1 MGGVKES
8 RSESEAKTRVFEAS
22 SGSDSVK
29 STSTFPKAS
38 SFAGRRSTRVFGRPT
53 QRWEPPAP
61 PTRFAGNSGAREE
74 TREGEPASASPL
86 LGPLGPR
93 GLRCSDSSGAACL
106 VHQASCLR
114 LTTRLTAAGPNKVPR
129 GLLLV
134 VWVTSRHGNAN
145 RLAFG
150 RARIHG
156 QGRTVRTAC
165 SCVVSALQK
174 SVGGILTQ
182 RSAGVPFLSR
192 GGAASTWPR
201 V

>member
-8 RSESEAKTRVFEAS
+8 RSESEAKTRVFESS

-61 PTRFAGNSGAREE
+61 PKRFAGNSGAREE
-74 TREGEPASASPL
+74 KREGEPASASPL
-86 LGPLGPR
+86 LGPLGPC
-93 GLRCSDSSGAACL
+93 GLRCESSLSGSSG
-106 VHQASCLR
+106 VVLR
-114 LTTRLTAAGPNKVPR
+114 LTTKLTTAGPNKVPR
-129 GLLLV
+129 GLLPV

-165 SCVVSALQK
+165 PRVVSALQK
-174 SVGGILTQ
+174 SVGGVLTQ
-182 RSAGVPFLSR
+182 RSAVVPSLSR
-192 GGAASTWPR
+192 GGAATTWPR